1 MFVLAINERRSMQIA
16 RYVIGITHA
25 CATRGHQLRWEAI
38 DRQTFMKRYHRIIPG
53 GVIYSGKDAPSAR
66 LSDELL
72 TAPTRRVFDPT
83 LYCGTSALNNF
94 TGWDGTLEYLPASEW
109 RSSDLVM

>member
-1 MFVLAINERRSMQIA
+1 MQIA
-16 RYVIGITHA
+16 RYVIGITRA

-38 DRQTFMKRYHRIIPG
+38 DRQPFMKRYHRIIPG

-72 TAPTRRVFDPT
+72 TATAPTRRVFDPT
-83 LYCGTSALNNF
+83 RYCGTSVFTTF
-94 TGWDGTLEYLPASEW
+94 TGWGGTLEYLLTCIRMEKF
-109 RSSDLVM
+109 RSGDVVDV